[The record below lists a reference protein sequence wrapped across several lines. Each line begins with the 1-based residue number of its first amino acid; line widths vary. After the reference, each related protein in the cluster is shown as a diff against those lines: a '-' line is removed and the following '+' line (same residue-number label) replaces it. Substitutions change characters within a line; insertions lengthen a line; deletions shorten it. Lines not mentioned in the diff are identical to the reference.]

1 MKLSDSERA
10 EDLVQ
15 ETFLALWTKLKKV
28 EHYDKIKSFLYNV
41 LNYKIIDEYR
51 SIKLVAVENIDEHHG
66 VSDKENEVHYLVLE
80 LPSDL
85 QTVFL
90 LNKYNA
96 FKYSEI
102 AEIFDISVKTVE
114 SRMSKALKILK
125 EKINLKRG

>member
-1 MKLSDSERA
+1 MATVAIVL
-10 EDLVQ
+10 
-15 ETFLALWTKLKKV
+15 TKLKKV

-41 LNYKIIDEYR
+41 LNNKIIDEYR
-51 SIKLVAVENIDEHHG
+51 SIKLVTVENIDEHHG
-66 VSDKENEVHYLVLE
+66 TTDKETEVHHLVLE
-80 LPSDL
+80 LPNDL

-102 AEIFDISVKTVE
+102 AEIFDISIKTVE

-125 EKINLKRG
+125 AKISLNYFIKVYIMTLILYMY